1 MAENENVEIENEVT
15 EPAVEEPAV
24 NDSEPAEKDVKTLL
38 IDTLTDQF
46 HLPVI
51 LQGSMAANDVYP
63 DAFFTFWNNYSTD
76 EAFYDNYET
85 EVIWNF
91 DLNYY
96 SNDPVS
102 VNTVL
107 LQAKQVLK
115 AVGFIPD
122 GSGHDVLSDEPTHTG
137 RGLTLFFIEKVRN
150 S

>member
-1 MAENENVEIENEVT
+1 M
-15 EPAVEEPAV
+15 
-24 NDSEPAEKDVKTLL
+24 DVKNLL
-38 IDTLTDQF
+38 IDTLTEEF

-51 LQGSMAANDVYP
+51 LQGSLATEDAYP
-63 DAFFTFWNNYSTD
+63 AAFFTFWNNYSTD
-76 EAFYDNYET
+76 DAFYDNAESET
-85 EVIWNF
+85 IWNF

-96 SNDPVS
+96 SDDPSS

-107 LQAKQVLK
+107 LQAKQLLK

-137 RGLTLFFIEKVRN
+137 RGMTLFYIEKVRN

>member
-15 EPAVEEPAV
+15 EPAVE
-24 NDSEPAEKDVKTLL
+24 EPAEKDVKTLL

-51 LQGSMAANDVYP
+51 LQGSLAANDVYP
-63 DAFFTFWNNYSTD
+63 AAFFTFWNNYTTD
-76 EAFYDNYET
+76 EAFYDNNET

-96 SNDPVS
+96 SDDPVS
-102 VNTVL
+102 VNTIL

-137 RGLTLFFIEKVRN
+137 RGLTLFYIEKVRN